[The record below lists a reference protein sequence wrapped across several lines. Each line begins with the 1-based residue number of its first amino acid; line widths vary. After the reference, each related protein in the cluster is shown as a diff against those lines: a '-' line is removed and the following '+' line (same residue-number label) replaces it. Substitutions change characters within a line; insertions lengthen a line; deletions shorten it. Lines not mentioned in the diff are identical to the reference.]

1 MKFTILLKEVINNM
15 DYINRHISD
24 YVLNA
29 SKTFPVVII
38 TGARQIGKTTLFEHI
53 ADGNRKIVSLDNPI
67 LRQNAKQDPEKFLQ
81 TYSPPVLIDEIQYAP
96 ELFPY
101 IKIFIDKNKKNGSFW
116 LTGSQS
122 FTMMKNVTES
132 LAGRAAIIKMSN
144 LSQSEINNE
153 KLSPIDFD
161 IQKLVKRNKSKDD
174 INVQKV
180 FGNIFKGS
188 YPKVHIEKN
197 IDIRL
202 FYNSYID
209 TYINRDLR
217 SIKNIE
223 NETAFMDFLK
233 IVACRT
239 ATNVNYETLANEANI
254 TAPTAKAWL
263 SILVSS
269 GLVLLIEPYLS
280 NVLKRIVKAPRMY
293 MTDTGLVTH
302 LMGWETPEVLE
313 NSYMSGSIFET
324 YIVNEIY
331 KNYVNQ
337 GMKPNLYFYRNN
349 SREEI
354 DLIIEKNQIM
364 HPIEIKKS
372 ANPKN
377 PLKNFKALEGP
388 IGTGFVYCLCN
399 EIVPISKKDYLVP
412 ATLI

>member
-1 MKFTILLKEVINNM
+1 MG
-15 DYINRHISD
+15 YINRHISD

-53 ADGNRKIVSLDNPI
+53 ANENRKIVSLDNPI
-67 LRQNAKQDPEKFLQ
+67 IRQNARQDPEKFLQ

-101 IKIFIDKNKKNGSFW
+101 IKIFVDKNKKNGSFW

-122 FTMMKNVTES
+122 FTMMKNITES

-161 IQKLVKRNKSKDD
+161 IQKLIKRNKTKND
-174 INVQKV
+174 INVQRI

-188 YPKVHIEKN
+188 YPKVHTEKD

-209 TYINRDLR
+209 TYISRDLR

-223 NETAFMDFLK
+223 NETSFMNFLK

-280 NVLKRIVKAPRMY
+280 NILKRIVKAPRMY

-331 KNYVNQ
+331 KNYINQ
-337 GMKPNLYFYRNN
+337 GIKPNLYFYRNN
-349 SREEI
+349 SQEEI
-354 DLIIEKNQIM
+354 DLIVERNQIM

-399 EIVPISKKDYLVP
+399 EIVPVSKKDYLVP

>member
-1 MKFTILLKEVINNM
+1 MN
-15 DYINRHISD
+15 YINRHISK

-29 SKTFPVVII
+29 SKTFPVLIL
-38 TGARQIGKTTLFEHI
+38 TGARQIGKSTLLEHLI
-53 ADGNRKIVSLDNPI
+53 DSDRRVVSLDNPI
-67 LRQNAKQDPEKFLQ
+67 LRQSAKEDPEKFLQ
-81 TYSPPVLIDEIQYAP
+81 TYSPPVLIDEVQYAP

-101 IKIFIDKNKKNGSFW
+101 IKIIVDKEKKNGQFW

-132 LAGRAAIIKMSN
+132 LAGRAAIIRMNN
-144 LSQSEINNE
+144 LSRSEIQNE
-153 KLSPIDFD
+153 QIFPIDFD
-161 IQKLVKRNKSKDD
+161 IKKLIERNKSKKD
-174 INVQKV
+174 INTIEI
-180 FGNIFKGS
+180 FDNIFRGF
-188 YPKVHIEKN
+188 YPKLWIEKD
-197 IDIRL
+197 IDIKL

-209 TYINRDLR
+209 TYITRDLR
-217 SIKNIE
+217 TLKNIE
-223 NETAFMDFLK
+223 SETSFINFLK

-263 SILVSS
+263 SLLISS

-280 NVLKRIVKAPRMY
+280 NILKRIVKSPRMY
-293 MTDTGLVTH
+293 MSDTGLVCN
-302 LMGWETPEVLE
+302 LMGWENPAVIE
-313 NSYMSGSIFET
+313 NSYMSGAIFET

-331 KNYVNQ
+331 KNIVNR
-337 GMKPNLYFYRNN
+337 GDKPNLYFYRNN

-354 DLIIEKNQIM
+354 DLIIEKNGII

-377 PLKNFKALEGP
+377 PLKNFKAIEGN
-388 IGTGFVYCLCN
+388 IGTGYVYCLCN
-399 EIVPISKKDYLVP
+399 DIVPISKKDYLVP

>member
-1 MKFTILLKEVINNM
+1 MN
-15 DYINRHISD
+15 YINRHIED
-24 YVLNA
+24 YILRA
-29 SKTFPVVII
+29 SKTFPVVIL

-53 ADGNRKIVSLDNPI
+53 AKEERKIISLDNPI
-67 LRQNAKQDPEKFLQ
+67 LRKNAKEDPEKFLQ
-81 TYSPPVLIDEIQYAP
+81 TYSPPILIDEIQYAP

-101 IKIFIDKNKKNGSFW
+101 IKIYVDKNKKNGDFW

-122 FTMMKNVTES
+122 FTMMKNATES

-153 KLSPIDFD
+153 KINPIDFD
-161 IQKLVKRNKSKDD
+161 IEKLVKKNKEKN
-174 INVQKV
+174 INVQK
-180 FGNIFKGS
+180 IFKTIFNGF
-188 YPKVHIEKN
+188 YPRTYTEKN
-197 IDIRL
+197 LDIRL

-209 TYINRDLR
+209 TYITRDLR
-217 SIKNIE
+217 NIKNIE
-223 NETAFMDFLK
+223 NETAFINFLK

-239 ATNVNYETLANEANI
+239 ATNVNYATLANEANI
-254 TAPTAKAWL
+254 TAPTAKAWM

-280 NVLKRIVKAPRMY
+280 NILKRVVKAPRMY

-313 NSYMSGSIFET
+313 NSYMSGAIFET

-331 KNYVNQ
+331 KNFINQ
-337 GMKPNLYFYRNN
+337 GIKPNLYFYRNN
-349 SREEI
+349 SQEEI

-377 PLKNFKALEGP
+377 PLKNFKSLEGP
-388 IGTGFVYCLCN
+388 IGTGYVYCLCN
-399 EIVPISKKDYLVP
+399 EIIPISKKNFLVP

>member
-1 MKFTILLKEVINNM
+1 MK
-15 DYINRHISD
+15 YINRHISN
-24 YVLNA
+24 YIINA
-29 SKTFPVVII
+29 SKTFPVVIL

-53 ADGNRKIVSLDNPI
+53 AEKNRKIVSLDNPL
-67 LRQNAKQDPEKFLQ
+67 LRQSAKSDPEKFLQ

-101 IKIFIDKNKKNGSFW
+101 IKILVDKKKLNGAFW

-122 FTMMKNVTES
+122 FTMMKNITES
-132 LAGRAAIIKMSN
+132 LAGRAAIIKMST
-144 LSQSEINNE
+144 LSQSEINN
-153 KLSPIDFD
+153 KDIIPIDFD
-161 IQKLVKRNKSKDD
+161 INNLMELNKTKED
-174 INVQKV
+174 INVEKI
-180 FGNIFKGS
+180 FTNIFKGF
-188 YPKVHIEKN
+188 YPKIWIENN

-209 TYINRDLR
+209 TYLTRDLR

-223 NETAFMDFLK
+223 NENAFINFLK

-239 ATNVNYETLANEANI
+239 ATNVNYETLANEADI

-280 NVLKRIVKAPRMY
+280 NMLKRVVKAPRMY
-293 MTDTGLVTH
+293 MTDTGLITH

-313 NSYMSGSIFET
+313 SSYMSGAIFET
-324 YIVNEIY
+324 YVVNEIY
-331 KNYVNQ
+331 KNLINS
-337 GMKPNLYFYRNN
+337 GNKANIYFYRNN
-349 SREEI
+349 SKEEI
-354 DLIIEKNQIM
+354 DLIIEKNRLI

-377 PLKNFKALEGP
+377 PLRNFKALDGN

-399 EIVPISKKDYLVP
+399 EIIPLSKKDYLVP

>member
-1 MKFTILLKEVINNM
+1 MN
-15 DYINRHISD
+15 YIDRHISN
-24 YVLNA
+24 YILNA
-29 SKTFPVVII
+29 SKTFPVVIL

-53 ADGNRKIVSLDNPI
+53 AKDNRKIVSLDNPI
-67 LRQNAKQDPEKFLQ
+67 LRQNAKEDPESFLQ

-101 IKIFIDKNKKNGSFW
+101 IKILVDKHKKNGEFW

-122 FTMMKNVTES
+122 FTMMENVTES
-132 LAGRAAIIKMSN
+132 LAGRAAIIKMCN
-144 LSQSEINNE
+144 LSSAEIDNRE
-153 KLSPIDFD
+153 IIPIDFNID
-161 IQKLVKRNKSKDD
+161 NQIKFNKNKEDV
-174 INVQKV
+174 NVNK
-180 FGNIFKGS
+180 IFKRIFAGS
-188 YPKVHIEKN
+188 YPKIWTEEN

-209 TYINRDLR
+209 TYITRDLR

-223 NETAFMDFLK
+223 NEISFINFLK

-239 ATNVNYETLANEANI
+239 ATNVNYEKLANEANI

-280 NVLKRIVKAPRMY
+280 NVLKRVVKAPRMY
-293 MTDTGLVTH
+293 MTDTGLVTN

-313 NSYMSGSIFET
+313 SSYFSGAIFET

-331 KNYVNQ
+331 KNFVNR
-337 GMKPNLYFYRNN
+337 GERPSLYFYKNN
-349 SREEI
+349 SKEEI

-377 PLKNFKALEGP
+377 PLKNFKSIEGN
-388 IGTGFVYCLCN
+388 IGTGYVYCLCN

>member
-1 MKFTILLKEVINNM
+1 MNF
-15 DYINRHISD
+15 INRHISN
-24 YVLNA
+24 YIVNA
-29 SKTFPVVII
+29 SNTFPVVVL

-53 ADGNRKIVSLDNPI
+53 AEKTRKIVSLDNPI
-67 LRQNAKQDPEKFLQ
+67 LRQSAKEDPEKFLQ

-101 IKIFIDKNKKNGSFW
+101 IKILVDKNKTNGAFW

-122 FTMMKNVTES
+122 FTMMKNITES
-132 LAGRAAIIKMSN
+132 LAGRAAIIKMCN
-144 LSQSEINNE
+144 LSYSEINN
-153 KLSPIDFD
+153 KKNNPIDFNID
-161 IQKLVKRNKSKDD
+161 NLIKLNKDKKD
-174 INVQKV
+174 INVETI
-180 FGNIFKGS
+180 FANIFKGS
-188 YPKVHIEKN
+188 YPKVWVEKE
-197 IDIRL
+197 IDIKL
-202 FYNSYID
+202 FYSSYID
-209 TYINRDLR
+209 TYITRDLR

-223 NETAFMDFLK
+223 NESSFINFLK

-269 GLVLLIEPYLS
+269 GLVLLIEPYLT
-280 NVLKRIVKAPRMY
+280 NILKRAVKAPRMY
-293 MTDTGLVTH
+293 MTDTGLITH

-313 NSYMSGSIFET
+313 SSYMSGAIFET

-331 KNYVNQ
+331 KNFINH
-337 GMKPNLYFYRNN
+337 GDRPNLYFYRNN
-349 SREEI
+349 SKEEI
-354 DLIIEKNQIM
+354 DLIIEKNKVI

-377 PLKNFKALEGP
+377 PLKNFKSIEGN
-388 IGTGFVYCLCN
+388 IGTGFIYCLCN
-399 EIVPISKKDYLVP
+399 DIIPISKKDYLVP